1 MAEPGHDGKPR
12 RRSCRGRGEESDGCV
27 VPVKPRTKPTTNRWR
42 RWWRE
47 GGRPEG
53 RRAATHAPDS
63 VPDTVCHR
71 SCEPADWGC
80 MGRQSPE
87 PQSRWT
93 FGRSPVRGSRTPGS
107 ARGGRGNPVPYR
119 YTLDGVSTEFYRG
132 SKQWRFAPL
141 FLRPSRE
148 AHQYF
153 SRGTLWKLRVTLCAL
168 DCLLLL
174 PPPTRAVGQRH
185 VGDHRLNPVTL
196 RSQTAERSTK

>member
-107 ARGGRGNPVPYR
+107 ARGGPGQPGPLPLQVRRSFHRVLPR
-119 YTLDGVSTEFYRG
+119 
-132 SKQWRFAPL
+132 KQAMALRAAVLASFA
-141 FLRPSRE
+141 RS
-148 AHQYF
+148 A
-153 SRGTLWKLRVTLCAL
+153 SI
-168 DCLLLL
+168 LLSCSSVE
-174 PPPTRAVGQRH
+174 TRCNSVC
-185 VGDHRLNPVTL
+185 T
-196 RSQTAERSTK
+196 